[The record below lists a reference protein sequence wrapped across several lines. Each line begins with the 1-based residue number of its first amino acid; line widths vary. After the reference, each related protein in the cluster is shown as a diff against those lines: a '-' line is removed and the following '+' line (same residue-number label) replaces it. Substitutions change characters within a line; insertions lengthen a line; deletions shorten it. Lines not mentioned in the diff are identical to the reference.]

1 VSPCPGEPTED
12 YALDQTE
19 PCEAL
24 YELYKKTDEQSRVI
38 ETRIDTL
45 VQQRDE
51 VNISRDF
58 LLALYRGADRIDQG
72 YDMEAI
78 RELSDAF
85 DETLEENDPDCVA
98 GSRVVEEER
107 EGKRTVRAATP
118 IARCVDKG
126 LWNLFG
132 LALKY
137 TQQSLSETL
146 SYLMSSMI
154 RSWDHVIREQL
165 QDEEAHLRYL
175 WEMTQDESYFDAAVE
190 RAQRLPKSGELTPEE
205 STSVMGDDY
214 DLNGYMAVLSCVTV
228 RESLAE
234 LDRIKER
241 NGRSWRE
248 IVSDNLSE
256 LYTGKKRGEAL

>member
-1 VSPCPGEPTED
+1 M
-12 YALDQTE
+12 DQTE

-24 YELYKKTDEQSRVI
+24 YELYEKADARSREI
-38 ETRIDTL
+38 ESQIDKL

-51 VNISRDF
+51 VNISRDC
-58 LLALYRGADRIDQG
+58 LLALYRGMDRIDRG
-72 YDMEAI
+72 YDMDAI
-78 RELSDAF
+78 RVLSDAF

-107 EGKRTVRAATP
+107 EGKRTARAATP

-137 TQQSLSETL
+137 TQPPLGETL

-165 QDEEAHLRYL
+165 QDEEAHLRHV
-175 WEMTQDESYFDAAVE
+175 WEMTQNGSDFDAAVE
-190 RAQRLPKSGELTPEE
+190 RAQRLPKGGEMTMEE
-205 STSVMGDDY
+205 SSSVMGDDY
-214 DLNGYMAVLSCVTV
+214 DLNGYMAVVSCVTV
-228 RESLAE
+228 CESLAE
-234 LDRIKER
+234 LDRIKAGK
-241 NGRSWRE
+241 GRSWRE
-248 IVSDNLSE
+248 IVSDNLGE
-256 LYTGKKRGEAL
+256 LYTGKKRREAS